1 MTVNEKIAILRG
13 EMAKANVD
21 ALVVPTSDPHMSEYI
36 PEAWKARKE
45 FSGFTGSAGT
55 LVITKEESGLW
66 TDGRYFIQ
74 AENQLSGS
82 EIKLFRMREKGVPTV
97 EEYLA
102 DTQAGKTVAVDGAIY
117 PAASGLSL
125 QEKLE
130 KVGASLVSMDL
141 VMPVWENRPALPHTP
156 AFVLGAAYAGLT
168 PAEKLVQVR
177 EKLAEKEADAQL
189 YSTLDCANWLSNV
202 RASDIAY
209 NPFATS
215 YVLVLKDEARLY
227 LDEDRLS
234 AEDAASLKETFV
246 LRPYAAL
253 TEDLEGDLGGAKML
267 VNKARIS
274 YENLLRLMKN
284 STVSVV
290 YGEDVVTAL
299 KGVKNPVE
307 LKNIRQAHVWDG
319 VALANFWVKLQKKLE
334 SGETVSEYDVCV
346 MLSAERAKMPENK
359 GDSFDTIAGYG
370 PNAAMMHYGPTAEK
384 SDVLQKKGF
393 LLIDSGGQYLT
404 GTTDVTRTFAMG
416 PITEEEKTDFT
427 RVLKSHI
434 QLAMAVFPE
443 GTKDGMLDCLA
454 RQQVWKYGLDY
465 RCGTGHGV
473 GFFAGVHEG
482 PQNFSQRSSSVLKEG
497 MTITNEPGLYME
509 GKYGIRTENMLE
521 VVFWKETEYGR
532 FLKLEPLTL
541 FPIDRNAIDVN
552 LMTWEEIEYLDQY
565 HQRVYNALAPHVEEE
580 TRSWLEEACRPLA

>member
-1 MTVNEKIAILRG
+1 MI
-13 EMAKANVD
+13 
-21 ALVVPTSDPHMSEYI
+21 PTSDPHMSEYI

-55 LVITKEESGLW
+55 LVVTTEESGLW

-74 AENQLSGS
+74 AETQLSGS

-117 PAASGLSL
+117 PAASGLLL

-130 KVGASLVSMDL
+130 KVGASLVSEDL
-141 VMPVWENRPALPHTP
+141 VMPVWENRPELPHTP
-156 AFVLGAAYAGLT
+156 AYVLNVKYAGLS
-168 PAEKLVQVR
+168 PKEKLQQVR
-177 EKLAEKEADAQL
+177 EKLAEKNADAQL

-234 AEDAASLKETFV
+234 AEDIAYLKETFI
-246 LRPYAAL
+246 LRPYNAI
-253 TEDLEGDLGGAKML
+253 TEDLSDDLGGAKML
-267 VNKARIS
+267 VNKAGIS
-274 YENLLRLMKN
+274 YDNLLRLMKN
-284 STVSVV
+284 DTVSII
-290 YGEDVVTAL
+290 YGTDVVTAL
-299 KGVKNPVE
+299 KGVKNPTE
-307 LKNIRQAHVWDG
+307 LKNIREAHVWDG
-319 VALANFWVKLQKKLE
+319 VALANFWVKLQKRMDA
-334 SGETVSEYDVCV
+334 GEAVSEYDVCL
-346 MLSAERAKMPENK
+346 MLAEERAKMPENK
-359 GDSFDTIAGYG
+359 GESFDTIAGYG

-384 SDVLQKKGF
+384 SDMLQKKGF

-404 GTTDVTRTFAMG
+404 GTTDVTRTFVMG
-416 PITEEEKTDFT
+416 PISEEEKTDFT

-473 GFFAGVHEG
+473 GFFGGVHEG
-482 PQNFSQRSSSVLKEG
+482 PQNFSQRSSGVLKEG
-497 MTITNEPGLYME
+497 MTITNEPGLYLE
-509 GKYGIRTENMLE
+509 GKYGIRTENLLE

-532 FLKLEPLTL
+532 FLKMEPLTL
-541 FPIDRNAIDVN
+541 FPIDRKAIDVDM
-552 LMTWEEIEYLDQY
+552 MTREELDYLNDY
-565 HQRVYNALAPHVEEE
+565 HQKVYKALAPHVEPE
-580 TRSWLEEACRPLA
+580 TLPWLEEACQAL

>member
-1 MTVNEKIAILRG
+1 MTVNEKIAALRG

-21 ALVVPTSDPHMSEYI
+21 ALVIPTSDPHMSEYI

-55 LVITKEESGLW
+55 LVVTTEESGLW

-74 AENQLSGS
+74 AEGQLSGS
-82 EIKLFRMREKGVPTV
+82 EVKLFRMREKGVPTV

-117 PAASGLSL
+117 PAASGLLL

-130 KVGASLVSMDL
+130 KVGAALVSEDL
-141 VMPVWENRPALPHTP
+141 VMPVWENRPELPHTP
-156 AFVLGAAYAGLT
+156 AYVLNVKYAGLS
-168 PAEKLVQVR
+168 PKEKLQQVR
-177 EKLAEKEADAQL
+177 EKLAEKNADAQL

-234 AEDAASLKETFV
+234 AEDIAYLKETFI
-246 LRPYAAL
+246 LRPYNAI
-253 TEDLEGDLGGAKML
+253 TEDLSGDLGGAKML
-267 VNKARIS
+267 VNKAGIS
-274 YENLLRLMKN
+274 YDNLLRLMKN
-284 STVSVV
+284 DTVSIV
-290 YGEDVVTAL
+290 YGTDVVTAL
-299 KGVKNPVE
+299 KGVKNPTE
-307 LKNIRQAHVWDG
+307 LKNIREAHVWDG
-319 VALANFWVKLQKKLE
+319 VALANFWVKLQKRMDA
-334 SGETVSEYDVCV
+334 GEAVSEYDVCL
-346 MLSAERAKMPENK
+346 MLAEERAKMPENK
-359 GDSFDTIAGYG
+359 GESFDTIAGYG

-384 SDVLQKKGF
+384 SDMLQKKGF

-404 GTTDVTRTFAMG
+404 GTTDVTRTFVMG
-416 PITEEEKTDFT
+416 PISEEEKTDFT

-473 GFFAGVHEG
+473 GFFGGVHEG
-482 PQNFSQRSSSVLKEG
+482 PQNFSQRSSGVLKEG
-497 MTITNEPGLYME
+497 MTITNEPGLYLE
-509 GKYGIRTENMLE
+509 GKYGIRTENLLE

-532 FLKLEPLTL
+532 FLKMEPLTL
-541 FPIDRNAIDVN
+541 FPIDRKAIDVDM
-552 LMTWEEIEYLDQY
+552 MTREELDYLNDY
-565 HQRVYNALAPHVEEE
+565 HQKVYKALAPHVEPE
-580 TRSWLEEACRPLA
+580 TLPWLEEACQAL

>member
-1 MTVNEKIAILRG
+1 MTVNEKIAALSG

-21 ALVVPTSDPHMSEYI
+21 ALVIPTSDPHMSEYI

-55 LVITKEESGLW
+55 LVVTTEESGLW

-74 AENQLSGS
+74 AEGQLSDS
-82 EIKLFRMREKGVPTV
+82 EVKLFRMREKGVPTV

-117 PAASGLSL
+117 PAASGLLL

-130 KVGASLVSMDL
+130 KVGASLVSEDL
-141 VMPVWENRPALPHTP
+141 VMPVWENRPELPHTP
-156 AFVLGAAYAGLT
+156 AYVLDVKYAGLS
-168 PAEKLVQVR
+168 PKEKLQQVR
-177 EKLAEKEADAQL
+177 EKLAEKNADAQL

-234 AEDAASLKETFV
+234 AEDIAYLKETFI
-246 LRPYAAL
+246 LRPYSAI
-253 TEDLEGDLGGAKML
+253 TEDLSGDLGGAKML
-267 VNKARIS
+267 VNKAGIS
-274 YENLLRLMKN
+274 YDNLLRLMKN
-284 STVSVV
+284 DTVSIV
-290 YGEDVVTAL
+290 YGTDVVTAL
-299 KGVKNPVE
+299 KGVKNPTE
-307 LKNIRQAHVWDG
+307 LKNIREAHVWDG
-319 VALANFWVKLQKKLE
+319 VALANFWVKLQKRMDAGE
-334 SGETVSEYDVCV
+334 SVSEYDVCL
-346 MLSAERAKMPENK
+346 MLAEERAKMPENK
-359 GDSFDTIAGYG
+359 GESFDTIAGYG

-384 SDVLQKKGF
+384 SDMLQKKGF

-404 GTTDVTRTFAMG
+404 GTTDVTRTFVMG
-416 PITEEEKTDFT
+416 PISEEEKTDFT

-473 GFFAGVHEG
+473 GFFGGVHEG
-482 PQNFSQRSSSVLKEG
+482 PQNFSQRSSGVLKEG
-497 MTITNEPGLYME
+497 MTITNEPGLYLE
-509 GKYGIRTENMLE
+509 GKYGIRTENLLE

-532 FLKLEPLTL
+532 FLKMEPLTL
-541 FPIDRNAIDVN
+541 FPIDRKAIDVDM
-552 LMTWEEIEYLDQY
+552 MTREELDYLNDY
-565 HQRVYNALAPHVEEE
+565 HQKVYKALAPHVEPE
-580 TRSWLEEACRPLA
+580 TLPWLEEACQAL

>member
-1 MTVNEKIAILRG
+1 MTVNEKIAVLRG

-21 ALVVPTSDPHMSEYI
+21 ALVIPTSDPHMSEYI

-55 LVITKEESGLW
+55 LVVTTEESGLW

-74 AENQLSGS
+74 AEAQLSGS

-102 DTQAGKTVAVDGAIY
+102 DTQAGKTVAVDGTIY
-117 PAASGLSL
+117 PAASGLLL

-130 KVGASLVSMDL
+130 KVGASLVSEDL
-141 VMPVWENRPALPHTP
+141 VMPVWENRPELPHTP
-156 AFVLGAAYAGLT
+156 AYVLNVKYAGLS
-168 PAEKLVQVR
+168 PKEKLQQVR
-177 EKLAEKEADAQL
+177 EKLAEKNADAQL

-234 AEDAASLKETFV
+234 AEDIAYLKETFI
-246 LRPYAAL
+246 LRPYNAI
-253 TEDLEGDLGGAKML
+253 TEDLSDDLGGAKML
-267 VNKARIS
+267 VNKAGIS
-274 YENLLRLMKN
+274 YDNLLRLMKN
-284 STVSVV
+284 DTVSII
-290 YGEDVVTAL
+290 YGTDVVTAL
-299 KGVKNPVE
+299 KGVKNPTE
-307 LKNIRQAHVWDG
+307 LKNIREAHVWDG
-319 VALANFWVKLQKKLE
+319 VALANFWVKLQKRMDA
-334 SGETVSEYDVCV
+334 GEAVSEYDVCL
-346 MLSAERAKMPENK
+346 MLAEERAKMPENK
-359 GDSFDTIAGYG
+359 GESFDTIAGYG

-384 SDVLQKKGF
+384 SDMLQKKGF

-404 GTTDVTRTFAMG
+404 GTTDVTRTFVMG
-416 PITEEEKTDFT
+416 PISEEEKTDFT

-473 GFFAGVHEG
+473 GFFGGVHEG
-482 PQNFSQRSSSVLKEG
+482 PQNFSQRSSGVLKEG
-497 MTITNEPGLYME
+497 MTITNEPGLYLE
-509 GKYGIRTENMLE
+509 GKYGIRTENLLE

-532 FLKLEPLTL
+532 FLKMEPLTL
-541 FPIDRNAIDVN
+541 FPIDRKAIDVDM
-552 LMTWEEIEYLDQY
+552 MTREELDYLNDY
-565 HQRVYNALAPHVEEE
+565 HQKVYKALAPHVEPE
-580 TRSWLEEACRPLA
+580 TLPWLEEACQAL

>member
-1 MTVNEKIAILRG
+1 MTVNEKIAVLRG

-21 ALVVPTSDPHMSEYI
+21 ALVIPTSDPHMSEYI

-55 LVITKEESGLW
+55 LVVTTEESGLW

-74 AENQLSGS
+74 AETQLSGS

-102 DTQAGKTVAVDGAIY
+102 DTQAGKTVAVDGTIY
-117 PAASGLSL
+117 PAASGLLL

-130 KVGASLVSMDL
+130 KVGASLVSEDL
-141 VMPVWENRPALPHTP
+141 VMPVWENRPELPHTP
-156 AFVLGAAYAGLT
+156 AYVLNVKYAGLS
-168 PAEKLVQVR
+168 PKEKLQQVR
-177 EKLAEKEADAQL
+177 EKLAEKNADAQL

-234 AEDAASLKETFV
+234 AEDIAYLKETFI
-246 LRPYAAL
+246 LRPYSAI
-253 TEDLEGDLGGAKML
+253 TEDLSGDLGGAKML
-267 VNKARIS
+267 VNKAGIS
-274 YENLLRLMKN
+274 YDNLLRLMKN
-284 STVSVV
+284 DTVSIV
-290 YGEDVVTAL
+290 YGTDVVTAL
-299 KGVKNPVE
+299 KGVKNPTE
-307 LKNIRQAHVWDG
+307 LKNIREAHVWDG
-319 VALANFWVKLQKKLE
+319 VALANFWVKLQKRMDA
-334 SGETVSEYDVCV
+334 GEAVSEYDVCL
-346 MLSAERAKMPENK
+346 MLAEERAKMPENK
-359 GDSFDTIAGYG
+359 GESFDTIAGYG

-384 SDVLQKKGF
+384 SDMLQKKGF

-404 GTTDVTRTFAMG
+404 GTTDVTRTFVMG
-416 PITEEEKTDFT
+416 PISEEEKTDFT

-473 GFFAGVHEG
+473 GFFGGVHEG
-482 PQNFSQRSSSVLKEG
+482 PQNFSQRSSGVLKEG
-497 MTITNEPGLYME
+497 MTITNEPGLYLE
-509 GKYGIRTENMLE
+509 GKYGIRTENLLE

-532 FLKLEPLTL
+532 FLKMEPLTL
-541 FPIDRNAIDVN
+541 FPIDRKAIDVDM
-552 LMTWEEIEYLDQY
+552 MTREELDYLNDY
-565 HQRVYNALAPHVEEE
+565 HQKVYKALAPHVEPE
-580 TRSWLEEACRPLA
+580 TLPWLEEACQAL

>member
-1 MTVNEKIAILRG
+1 MTVNEKIAALRG

-21 ALVVPTSDPHMSEYI
+21 ALVIPTSDPHMSEYI

-55 LVITKEESGLW
+55 LVITTEESGLW

-74 AENQLSGS
+74 AEAQLSGS

-102 DTQAGKTVAVDGAIY
+102 DTQAGKTVAVDGTIY
-117 PAASGLSL
+117 PAASGLLL

-130 KVGASLVSMDL
+130 KVGASLVSEDL
-141 VMPVWENRPALPHTP
+141 VMPVWENRPELPHTP
-156 AFVLGAAYAGLT
+156 AYVLNVKYAGLS
-168 PAEKLVQVR
+168 PKEKLQQVR
-177 EKLAEKEADAQL
+177 EKLAEKNADAQL

-234 AEDAASLKETFV
+234 AEDIAYLKETFI
-246 LRPYAAL
+246 LRPYNAI
-253 TEDLEGDLGGAKML
+253 TEDLSDDLGGAKML
-267 VNKARIS
+267 VNKAGIS
-274 YENLLRLMKN
+274 YDNLLRLMKN
-284 STVSVV
+284 DTVSII
-290 YGEDVVTAL
+290 YGTDVVTAL
-299 KGVKNPVE
+299 KGVKNPTE
-307 LKNIRQAHVWDG
+307 LKNIREAHVWDG
-319 VALANFWVKLQKKLE
+319 VALANFWVKLQKRMDA
-334 SGETVSEYDVCV
+334 GEAVSEYDVCL
-346 MLSAERAKMPENK
+346 MLAEERAKMPENK
-359 GDSFDTIAGYG
+359 GESFDTIAGYG

-384 SDVLQKKGF
+384 SDMLQKKGF

-404 GTTDVTRTFAMG
+404 GTTDVTRTFVMG
-416 PITEEEKTDFT
+416 PISEEEKTDFT

-454 RQQVWKYGLDY
+454 RQHVWKYGLDY

-482 PQNFSQRSSSVLKEG
+482 PQNFSQRSSGVLEVG

-509 GKYGIRTENMLE
+509 GKYGIRTENLLE

-532 FLKLEPLTL
+532 FLKMEPLTL
-541 FPIDRNAIDVN
+541 FPIDRKAIDVEM
-552 LMTWEEIEYLDQY
+552 MTREELEYLNEY
-565 HQRVYNALAPHVEEE
+565 HHRVYEALAPHVEPE
-580 TRSWLEEACRPLA
+580 TLTWLKEACRPL

>member
-1 MTVNEKIAILRG
+1 MTVNEKIAALRG

-21 ALVVPTSDPHMSEYI
+21 ALVIPTSDPHMSEYI

-55 LVITKEESGLW
+55 LVITTEESGLW

-74 AENQLSGS
+74 AETQLSGS

-102 DTQAGKTVAVDGAIY
+102 DTQAGKTVAVDGTIY
-117 PAASGLSL
+117 PAASGLLL

-130 KVGASLVSMDL
+130 KVGASLVSEDL
-141 VMPVWENRPALPHTP
+141 VIPVWENRPELPHTP
-156 AFVLGAAYAGLT
+156 AYVLDVKYAGLS
-168 PAEKLVQVR
+168 PKEKLQQVR
-177 EKLAEKEADAQL
+177 EKLAEKNADAQL

-234 AEDAASLKETFV
+234 AEDIAYLKETFI
-246 LRPYAAL
+246 LRPYNAI
-253 TEDLEGDLGGAKML
+253 TEDLSDDLGGAKML
-267 VNKARIS
+267 VNKAGIS
-274 YENLLRLMKN
+274 YDNLLRLMKN
-284 STVSVV
+284 DTVSII
-290 YGEDVVTAL
+290 YGTDVVTAL
-299 KGVKNPVE
+299 KGVKNPTE
-307 LKNIRQAHVWDG
+307 LKNIREAHVWDG
-319 VALANFWVKLQKKLE
+319 VALANFWVKLQKRMDA
-334 SGETVSEYDVCV
+334 GEAVSEYDVCL
-346 MLSAERAKMPENK
+346 MLAEERAKMPENK
-359 GDSFDTIAGYG
+359 GESFDTIAGYG

-384 SDVLQKKGF
+384 SDMLQKKGF

-404 GTTDVTRTFAMG
+404 GTTDVTRTFVMG
-416 PITEEEKTDFT
+416 PISEEEKTDFT

-473 GFFAGVHEG
+473 GFFGGVHEG
-482 PQNFSQRSSSVLKEG
+482 PQNFSQRSSGVLKEG
-497 MTITNEPGLYME
+497 MTITNEPGLYLE
-509 GKYGIRTENMLE
+509 GKYGIRTENLLE

-532 FLKLEPLTL
+532 FLKMEPLTL
-541 FPIDRNAIDVN
+541 FPIDRKAIDVDM
-552 LMTWEEIEYLDQY
+552 MTREELDYLNDY
-565 HQRVYNALAPHVEEE
+565 HQKVYKALAPHVEPE
-580 TRSWLEEACRPLA
+580 TLPWLEEACQAL

>member
-1 MTVNEKIAILRG
+1 MTVNEKIAVLRG

-21 ALVVPTSDPHMSEYI
+21 ALIIPTSDPHMSEYI

-55 LVITKEESGLW
+55 LVVTTEESGLW

-74 AENQLSGS
+74 AEGQLSGS
-82 EIKLFRMREKGVPTV
+82 EVKLFRMREKGVPTV

-117 PAASGLSL
+117 PAASGLLL

-130 KVGASLVSMDL
+130 KVGAALVSEDL
-141 VMPVWENRPALPHTP
+141 VIPVWENRPELPHTP
-156 AFVLGAAYAGLT
+156 AYVLDVKYAGLS
-168 PAEKLVQVR
+168 PKEKLQQVR
-177 EKLAEKEADAQL
+177 EKLAEKNADAQL

-234 AEDAASLKETFV
+234 AEDIAYLKETFI
-246 LRPYAAL
+246 LRPYNAI
-253 TEDLEGDLGGAKML
+253 TEDLSDDLGGAKML
-267 VNKARIS
+267 VNKAGIS
-274 YENLLRLMKN
+274 YDNLLRLMKN
-284 STVSVV
+284 DTVSII
-290 YGEDVVTAL
+290 YGTDVVTAL
-299 KGVKNPVE
+299 KGVKNPTE
-307 LKNIRQAHVWDG
+307 LKNIREAHVWDG
-319 VALANFWVKLQKKLE
+319 VALANFWVKLQKRMDA
-334 SGETVSEYDVCV
+334 GEAVSEYDVCL
-346 MLSAERAKMPENK
+346 MLAEERAKMPENK
-359 GDSFDTIAGYG
+359 GESFDTIAGYG

-384 SDVLQKKGF
+384 SDMLQKKGF

-404 GTTDVTRTFAMG
+404 GTTDVTRTFVMG
-416 PITEEEKTDFT
+416 PISEEEKTDFT

-473 GFFAGVHEG
+473 GFFGGVHEG
-482 PQNFSQRSSSVLKEG
+482 PQNFSQRSSGVLKEG
-497 MTITNEPGLYME
+497 MTITNEPGLYLE
-509 GKYGIRTENMLE
+509 GKYGIRTENLLE

-532 FLKLEPLTL
+532 FLKMEPLTL
-541 FPIDRNAIDVN
+541 FPIDRKAIDVE
-552 LMTWEEIEYLDQY
+552 LMTREELDYLNDY
-565 HQRVYNALAPHVEEE
+565 HQKVYKALAPHVEPE
-580 TRSWLEEACRPLA
+580 TLPWLEEACQAL

>member
-1 MTVNEKIAILRG
+1 MTVNEKIAVLRG

-21 ALVVPTSDPHMSEYI
+21 ALVIPTSDPHMSEYI

-55 LVITKEESGLW
+55 LVVTTEESGLW

-74 AENQLSGS
+74 AETQLSGS

-117 PAASGLSL
+117 PAASGLLL

-130 KVGASLVSMDL
+130 KVGASLVSEDL
-141 VMPVWENRPALPHTP
+141 VMPVWENRPELPHTP
-156 AFVLGAAYAGLT
+156 AYVLNVKYAGLS
-168 PAEKLVQVR
+168 PKEKLQQVR
-177 EKLAEKEADAQL
+177 EKLAEKNADAQL

-234 AEDAASLKETFV
+234 AEDIAYLKETFI
-246 LRPYAAL
+246 LRPYSAI
-253 TEDLEGDLGGAKML
+253 TEDLSGDLGGAKML
-267 VNKARIS
+267 VNKAGIS
-274 YENLLRLMKN
+274 YDNLLRLMKN
-284 STVSVV
+284 DTVSIV
-290 YGEDVVTAL
+290 YGTDVVTAL
-299 KGVKNPVE
+299 KGVKNPTE
-307 LKNIRQAHVWDG
+307 LKNIREAHVWDG
-319 VALANFWVKLQKKLE
+319 VALANFWVKLQKRMDA
-334 SGETVSEYDVCV
+334 GEAVSEYDVCL
-346 MLSAERAKMPENK
+346 MLAEERAKMPENK
-359 GDSFDTIAGYG
+359 GESFDTIAGYG

-384 SDVLQKKGF
+384 SDMLQKKGF

-404 GTTDVTRTFAMG
+404 GTTDVTRTFVMG
-416 PITEEEKTDFT
+416 PISEEEKTDFT

-473 GFFAGVHEG
+473 GFFGGVHEG
-482 PQNFSQRSSSVLKEG
+482 PQNFSQRSSGVLKAG
-497 MTITNEPGLYME
+497 MTITNEPGLYLE
-509 GKYGIRTENMLE
+509 GKYGIRTENLLE

-532 FLKLEPLTL
+532 FLKMEPLTL
-541 FPIDRNAIDVN
+541 FPIDRKAIDVDM
-552 LMTWEEIEYLDQY
+552 MTREELDYLNDY
-565 HQRVYNALAPHVEEE
+565 HQKVYKALAPHVEPE
-580 TRSWLEEACRPLA
+580 TLPWLEEACQAL

>member
-1 MTVNEKIAILRG
+1 MTVNEKIAALRG

-21 ALVVPTSDPHMSEYI
+21 ALIIPTSDPHMSEYI

-55 LVITKEESGLW
+55 LVITTEESGLW

-74 AENQLSGS
+74 AEAQLSGS

-102 DTQAGKTVAVDGAIY
+102 DTQAGKTVAVDGTIY
-117 PAASGLSL
+117 PAASGLLL

-130 KVGASLVSMDL
+130 KVGASLVSEDL
-141 VMPVWENRPALPHTP
+141 VMPVWENRPELPHTP
-156 AFVLGAAYAGLT
+156 AYVLDVKYAGLS
-168 PAEKLVQVR
+168 PKEKLQQVR
-177 EKLAEKEADAQL
+177 EQLAEKNADAQL

-234 AEDAASLKETFV
+234 AEDIACLKKTFI
-246 LRPYAAL
+246 LRPYAAI
-253 TEDLEGDLGGAKML
+253 TEDLSGDLGGAKML
-267 VNKARIS
+267 VNKAAIS
-274 YENLLRLMKN
+274 YDNLLRLMKN
-284 STVSVV
+284 GTVSIV
-290 YGEDVVTAL
+290 YGTDVVEAL
-299 KGVKNPVE
+299 KGVKNPTE

-319 VALANFWVKLQKKLE
+319 VALANFWVKLQNRME
-334 SGETVSEYDVCV
+334 AGEAVSEYDVCL
-346 MLSAERAKMPENK
+346 MLSAERAKMPENR

-384 SDVLQKKGF
+384 SDMLQKKGF

-404 GTTDVTRTFAMG
+404 GTTDVTRTFVMG
-416 PITEEEKTDFT
+416 PISEEEKTDFT

-473 GFFAGVHEG
+473 GFFGGVHEG
-482 PQNFSQRSSSVLKEG
+482 PQNFSQRSSGVLKEG
-497 MTITNEPGLYME
+497 MTITNEPGLYLE
-509 GKYGIRTENMLE
+509 GKYGIRTENLLE

-532 FLKLEPLTL
+532 FLKMEPLTL
-541 FPIDRNAIDVN
+541 FPVDRKAIDVE
-552 LMTWEEIEYLDQY
+552 LMTREELDYLNDY
-565 HQRVYNALAPHVEEE
+565 HQKVYKALAPHVEPE
-580 TRSWLEEACRPLA
+580 TLPWLEEACQAL

>member
-1 MTVNEKIAILRG
+1 MTVNEKIAVLRG

-21 ALVVPTSDPHMSEYI
+21 ALVIPTSDPHMSEYI

-55 LVITKEESGLW
+55 LVVTTEESGLW

-74 AENQLSGS
+74 AETQLSGR
-82 EIKLFRMREKGVPTV
+82 ENKLLGMRDKGVPTV

-102 DTQAGKTVAVDGAIY
+102 DTQAGKTVAVDGTIY
-117 PAASGLSL
+117 PAASGLLL

-130 KVGASLVSMDL
+130 KVGASLVSEDL
-141 VMPVWENRPALPHTP
+141 VMPVWENRPELPHTP
-156 AFVLGAAYAGLT
+156 AYVLNVKYAGLS
-168 PAEKLVQVR
+168 PKEKLQQVR
-177 EKLAEKEADAQL
+177 EKLAEKNADAQL

-234 AEDAASLKETFV
+234 AEDIAYLKETFI
-246 LRPYAAL
+246 LRPYSAI
-253 TEDLEGDLGGAKML
+253 TEDLSGDLGGAKML
-267 VNKARIS
+267 VNKAGIS
-274 YENLLRLMKN
+274 YDNLLRLMKN
-284 STVSVV
+284 DTVSIV
-290 YGEDVVTAL
+290 YGTDVVTAL
-299 KGVKNPVE
+299 KGVKNPTE
-307 LKNIRQAHVWDG
+307 LKNIREAHVWDG
-319 VALANFWVKLQKKLE
+319 VALANFWVKLQKRMDA
-334 SGETVSEYDVCV
+334 GEAVSEYDVCL
-346 MLSAERAKMPENK
+346 MLAEERAKMPENK
-359 GDSFDTIAGYG
+359 GESFDTIAGYG

-384 SDVLQKKGF
+384 SDMLQKKGF

-404 GTTDVTRTFAMG
+404 GTTDVTRTFVMG
-416 PITEEEKTDFT
+416 PISEEEKTDFT

-473 GFFAGVHEG
+473 GFFGGVHEG
-482 PQNFSQRSSSVLKEG
+482 PQNFSQRSSGVLKAG
-497 MTITNEPGLYME
+497 MTITNEPGLYLE
-509 GKYGIRTENMLE
+509 GKYGIRTENLLE

-532 FLKLEPLTL
+532 FLKMEPLTL
-541 FPIDRNAIDVN
+541 FPIDRKAIDVDM
-552 LMTWEEIEYLDQY
+552 MTREELDYLNDY
-565 HQRVYNALAPHVEEE
+565 HQKVYKALAPHVEPE
-580 TRSWLEEACRPLA
+580 TLPWLEEACQAL

>member
-1 MTVNEKIAILRG
+1 MTVNEKIAVLRG

-21 ALVVPTSDPHMSEYI
+21 ALVIPTSDPHMSEYI

-55 LVITKEESGLW
+55 LVVTTEESGLW

-74 AENQLSGS
+74 AETQLSGS

-102 DTQAGKTVAVDGAIY
+102 DTQAGKTVAVDGTIY
-117 PAASGLSL
+117 PAASGLLL

-130 KVGASLVSMDL
+130 KVGASLVSEDL
-141 VMPVWENRPALPHTP
+141 VMPVWENRPELPHTP
-156 AFVLGAAYAGLT
+156 AYVLNVKYAGLS
-168 PAEKLVQVR
+168 PKEKLQQVR
-177 EKLAEKEADAQL
+177 EKLAEKNADAQL

-234 AEDAASLKETFV
+234 AEDIAYLKETFI
-246 LRPYAAL
+246 LRPYSAI
-253 TEDLEGDLGGAKML
+253 TEDLSGDLGGAKML
-267 VNKARIS
+267 VNKAGIS
-274 YENLLRLMKN
+274 YDNLLRLMKN
-284 STVSVV
+284 DTVSIV
-290 YGEDVVTAL
+290 YGTDVVTAL
-299 KGVKNPVE
+299 KGVKNPTE
-307 LKNIRQAHVWDG
+307 LKNIREAHVWDG
-319 VALANFWVKLQKKLE
+319 VALANFWVKLQKRMDA
-334 SGETVSEYDVCV
+334 GEAVSEYDVCL
-346 MLSAERAKMPENK
+346 MLAEERAKMPENK
-359 GDSFDTIAGYG
+359 GESFDTIAGYG

-384 SDVLQKKGF
+384 SDMLQKKGF

-404 GTTDVTRTFAMG
+404 GTTDVTRTFVMG
-416 PITEEEKTDFT
+416 PISEEEKTDFT

-473 GFFAGVHEG
+473 GFFGGVHEG
-482 PQNFSQRSSSVLKEG
+482 PQNFSQRSSGVLKEG
-497 MTITNEPGLYME
+497 MTITNEPGLYLE
-509 GKYGIRTENMLE
+509 GKYGIRTENLLE

-532 FLKLEPLTL
+532 FLKMEPLTL
-541 FPIDRNAIDVN
+541 FPIDRKAIDVD
-552 LMTWEEIEYLDQY
+552 LMTREELDYLNDY
-565 HQRVYNALAPHVEEE
+565 HQKVYKALAPHVEPE
-580 TRSWLEEACRPLA
+580 TLPWLEEACQAL

>member
-1 MTVNEKIAILRG
+1 MTVNEKIAALRG

-21 ALVVPTSDPHMSEYI
+21 ALVIPTSDPHMSEYI

-55 LVITKEESGLW
+55 LVITTEESGLW

-74 AENQLSGS
+74 AEAQLSGS

-102 DTQAGKTVAVDGAIY
+102 DTQAGKTVAVDGTIY
-117 PAASGLSL
+117 PAASGLLL

-130 KVGASLVSMDL
+130 KVGASLVSEDL
-141 VMPVWENRPALPHTP
+141 VMPVWENRPELPHTP
-156 AFVLGAAYAGLT
+156 AYVLDVKYAGLS
-168 PAEKLVQVR
+168 PKEKLQQVR
-177 EKLAEKEADAQL
+177 EQLAEKNADAQL

-234 AEDAASLKETFV
+234 AEEIACLKETFI
-246 LRPYAAL
+246 LRPYAAI
-253 TEDLEGDLGGAKML
+253 TEDLSGDLGGAKML
-267 VNKARIS
+267 VNKAAIS
-274 YENLLRLMKN
+274 YDNLLRLMKN
-284 STVSVV
+284 GTVSIV
-290 YGEDVVTAL
+290 YGTDVVEAL
-299 KGVKNPVE
+299 KGVKNPTE

-319 VALANFWVKLQKKLE
+319 VALANFWVKLQNRME
-334 SGETVSEYDVCV
+334 AGEAVSEYDVCL
-346 MLSAERAKMPENK
+346 MLSAERAKMPENR

-384 SDVLQKKGF
+384 SDMLQKKGF

-404 GTTDVTRTFAMG
+404 GTTDVTRTFVMG
-416 PITEEEKTDFT
+416 PISEEEKTDFT

-473 GFFAGVHEG
+473 GFFGGVHEG
-482 PQNFSQRSSSVLKEG
+482 PQNFSQRSSGVLKEG
-497 MTITNEPGLYME
+497 MTITNEPGLYLE
-509 GKYGIRTENMLE
+509 GKYGIRTENLLE

-532 FLKLEPLTL
+532 FLKMEPLTL
-541 FPIDRNAIDVN
+541 FPVDRKAIDVE
-552 LMTWEEIEYLDQY
+552 LMTREELDYLNDY
-565 HQRVYNALAPHVEEE
+565 HQKVYKALAPHVEPE
-580 TRSWLEEACRPLA
+580 TLPWLEEACQAL

>member
-1 MTVNEKIAILRG
+1 MTVNEKIAVLRG

-21 ALVVPTSDPHMSEYI
+21 ALVIPTSDPHMSEYI

-55 LVITKEESGLW
+55 LVVTTEESGLW

-74 AENQLSGS
+74 AETQLSGS

-117 PAASGLSL
+117 PAASGLLL

-130 KVGASLVSMDL
+130 KVGASLVSEDL
-141 VMPVWENRPALPHTP
+141 VMPVWENRPELPHTP
-156 AFVLGAAYAGLT
+156 AYVLNVKYAGLS
-168 PAEKLVQVR
+168 PKEKLQQVR
-177 EKLAEKEADAQL
+177 EKLAEKNADAQL

-234 AEDAASLKETFV
+234 AEDIAYLKETFI
-246 LRPYAAL
+246 LRPYSAI
-253 TEDLEGDLGGAKML
+253 TEDLPGDLGGAKML
-267 VNKARIS
+267 VNKAGIS
-274 YENLLRLMKN
+274 YDNLLRLMKN
-284 STVSVV
+284 DTVSII
-290 YGEDVVTAL
+290 YGTDVVTAL
-299 KGVKNPVE
+299 KGVKNPTE
-307 LKNIRQAHVWDG
+307 LKNIREAHVWDG
-319 VALANFWVKLQKKLE
+319 VALANFWVKLQKRMDA
-334 SGETVSEYDVCV
+334 GEAVSEYDVCL
-346 MLSAERAKMPENK
+346 MLAEERAKMPENK
-359 GDSFDTIAGYG
+359 GESFDTIAGYG

-384 SDVLQKKGF
+384 SDMLQKKGF

-404 GTTDVTRTFAMG
+404 GTTDVTRTFVMG
-416 PITEEEKTDFT
+416 PISEEEKTDFT

-473 GFFAGVHEG
+473 GFFGGVHEG
-482 PQNFSQRSSSVLKEG
+482 PQNFSQRSSGVLKEG
-497 MTITNEPGLYME
+497 MTITNEPGLYLE
-509 GKYGIRTENMLE
+509 GKYGIRTENLLE

-532 FLKLEPLTL
+532 FLKMEPLTL
-541 FPIDRNAIDVN
+541 FPIDNKAIDVE
-552 LMTWEEIEYLDQY
+552 LMTREELDYLNDY
-565 HQRVYNALAPHVEEE
+565 HQKVYKALAPHVEPE
-580 TRSWLEEACRPLA
+580 TLPWLEEACQAL

>member
-1 MTVNEKIAILRG
+1 MTVNEKIAALRG

-21 ALVVPTSDPHMSEYI
+21 ALVIPTSDPHMSEYI

-55 LVITKEESGLW
+55 LVVTTEESGLW

-74 AENQLSGS
+74 AEGQLSGS
-82 EIKLFRMREKGVPTV
+82 EVKLFRMREKGVPTV

-117 PAASGLSL
+117 PAASGLLL

-130 KVGASLVSMDL
+130 KVGAALVSEDL
-141 VMPVWENRPALPHTP
+141 VMPVWENRPELPHTP
-156 AFVLGAAYAGLT
+156 AYVLNVKYAGLS
-168 PAEKLVQVR
+168 PKEKLQQVR
-177 EKLAEKEADAQL
+177 EKLAEKNADAQL

-234 AEDAASLKETFV
+234 AEDIAYLKETFI
-246 LRPYAAL
+246 LRPYSAI
-253 TEDLEGDLGGAKML
+253 TEDLSGDLGGAKML
-267 VNKARIS
+267 VNKAGIS
-274 YENLLRLMKN
+274 YDNLLRLMKN
-284 STVSVV
+284 DTVSIV
-290 YGEDVVTAL
+290 YGTDVVTAL
-299 KGVKNPVE
+299 KGVKNPTE
-307 LKNIRQAHVWDG
+307 LKNIREAHVWDG
-319 VALANFWVKLQKKLE
+319 VALANFWVKLQKRMDAGE
-334 SGETVSEYDVCV
+334 SVSEYDVCL
-346 MLSAERAKMPENK
+346 MLAEERAKMPENK
-359 GDSFDTIAGYG
+359 GESFDTIAGYG

-384 SDVLQKKGF
+384 SDMLQKKGF

-404 GTTDVTRTFAMG
+404 GTTDVTRTFVMG
-416 PITEEEKTDFT
+416 PISEEEKTDFT

-473 GFFAGVHEG
+473 GFFGGVHEG
-482 PQNFSQRSSSVLKEG
+482 PQNFSQRSSGVLKEG
-497 MTITNEPGLYME
+497 MTITNEPGLYLE
-509 GKYGIRTENMLE
+509 GKYGIRTENLLE

-532 FLKLEPLTL
+532 FLKMEPLTL
-541 FPIDRNAIDVN
+541 FPIDRKAIDVE
-552 LMTWEEIEYLDQY
+552 LMTREELDYLNDY
-565 HQRVYNALAPHVEEE
+565 HQKVYKALAPHVEPE
-580 TRSWLEEACRPLA
+580 TLPWLEEACQTL

>member
-1 MTVNEKIAILRG
+1 MTVNEKIAALRG

-21 ALVVPTSDPHMSEYI
+21 ALVIPTSDPHMSEYI

-55 LVITKEESGLW
+55 LVVTTEESGLW

-74 AENQLSGS
+74 AEGQLSDS
-82 EIKLFRMREKGVPTV
+82 EVKLFRMREKGVPTV

-117 PAASGLSL
+117 PAASGLLL

-130 KVGASLVSMDL
+130 KVGASLVSEDL
-141 VMPVWENRPALPHTP
+141 VMPVWENRPELPHTP
-156 AFVLGAAYAGLT
+156 AYVLDVKYAGLS
-168 PAEKLVQVR
+168 PKEKLQQVR
-177 EKLAEKEADAQL
+177 EKLAEKNADAQL

-234 AEDAASLKETFV
+234 AEDIAYLKETFI
-246 LRPYAAL
+246 LRPYSAI
-253 TEDLEGDLGGAKML
+253 TEDLSGDLGGAKML
-267 VNKARIS
+267 VNKAGIS
-274 YENLLRLMKN
+274 YDNLLRLMKN
-284 STVSVV
+284 DTVSIV
-290 YGEDVVTAL
+290 YGTDVVTAL
-299 KGVKNPVE
+299 KGVKNPTE
-307 LKNIRQAHVWDG
+307 LKNIREAHVWDG
-319 VALANFWVKLQKKLE
+319 VALANFWVKLQKRMDAGE
-334 SGETVSEYDVCV
+334 SVSEYDVCL
-346 MLSAERAKMPENK
+346 MLAEERAKMPENK
-359 GDSFDTIAGYG
+359 GESFDTIAGYG

-384 SDVLQKKGF
+384 SDMLQKKGF

-404 GTTDVTRTFAMG
+404 GTTDVTRTFVMG
-416 PITEEEKTDFT
+416 PISEEEKTDFT

-473 GFFAGVHEG
+473 GFFGGVHEG
-482 PQNFSQRSSSVLKEG
+482 PQNFSQRSSGVLKEG
-497 MTITNEPGLYME
+497 MTITNEPGLYLE
-509 GKYGIRTENMLE
+509 GKYGIRTENLLE

-532 FLKLEPLTL
+532 FLKMEPLTL
-541 FPIDRNAIDVN
+541 FPIDRKAIDVE
-552 LMTWEEIEYLDQY
+552 LMTREELDYLNDY
-565 HQRVYNALAPHVEEE
+565 HQKVYKALAPHVEPE
-580 TRSWLEEACRPLA
+580 TLPWLEEACQAL

>member
-1 MTVNEKIAILRG
+1 MTVNEKIAALRG

-21 ALVVPTSDPHMSEYI
+21 ALIIPTSDPHMSEYI

-55 LVITKEESGLW
+55 LVITTEESGLW

-74 AENQLSGS
+74 AEAQLSGS

-102 DTQAGKTVAVDGAIY
+102 DTQAGKTVAVDGTIY
-117 PAASGLSL
+117 PAASGLLL

-130 KVGASLVSMDL
+130 KVGASLVSEDL
-141 VMPVWENRPALPHTP
+141 VMPVWENRPELPHTP
-156 AFVLGAAYAGLT
+156 AYVLDVKYAGLS
-168 PAEKLVQVR
+168 PKEKLQQVR
-177 EKLAEKEADAQL
+177 EQLAEKNADAQL

-234 AEDAASLKETFV
+234 AEDIACLKETFI
-246 LRPYAAL
+246 LRPYAAI
-253 TEDLEGDLGGAKML
+253 TEDLSGDLGGAKML
-267 VNKARIS
+267 VNKAAIS
-274 YENLLRLMKN
+274 YDNLLRLMKN
-284 STVSVV
+284 GTVSIV
-290 YGEDVVTAL
+290 YGTDVVEAL
-299 KGVKNPVE
+299 KGVKNPTE

-319 VALANFWVKLQKKLE
+319 VALANFWVKLQNRME
-334 SGETVSEYDVCV
+334 AGEAVSEYDVCL
-346 MLSAERAKMPENK
+346 MLSAERAKMPENR

-384 SDVLQKKGF
+384 SDMLQKKGF

-404 GTTDVTRTFAMG
+404 GTTDVTRTFVMG
-416 PITEEEKTDFT
+416 PISEEEKTDFT

-473 GFFAGVHEG
+473 GFFGGVHEG
-482 PQNFSQRSSSVLKEG
+482 PQNFSQRSSGVLKEG
-497 MTITNEPGLYME
+497 MTITNEPGLYLE
-509 GKYGIRTENMLE
+509 GKYGIRTENLLE

-532 FLKLEPLTL
+532 FLKMEPLTL
-541 FPIDRNAIDVN
+541 FPVDRKAIDVE
-552 LMTWEEIEYLDQY
+552 LMTREELDYLNDY
-565 HQRVYNALAPHVEEE
+565 HQKVYKALAPHVEPE
-580 TRSWLEEACRPLA
+580 TLPWLEEACQAL

>member
-1 MTVNEKIAILRG
+1 MTVNEKIAVLRG

-21 ALVVPTSDPHMSEYI
+21 ALVIPTSDPHMSEYI

-55 LVITKEESGLW
+55 LVVTTEESGLW

-74 AENQLSGS
+74 AEGQLSGS

-102 DTQAGKTVAVDGAIY
+102 DTQAGKTVAVDGTIY
-117 PAASGLSL
+117 PAASGLLL

-130 KVGASLVSMDL
+130 KVGASLVSEDL
-141 VMPVWENRPALPHTP
+141 VMPVWENRPELPHTP
-156 AFVLGAAYAGLT
+156 AYVLNVKYAGLS
-168 PAEKLVQVR
+168 PKEKLQQVR
-177 EKLAEKEADAQL
+177 EKLAEKNADAQL

-234 AEDAASLKETFV
+234 AEDIAYLKETFI
-246 LRPYAAL
+246 LRPYSAI
-253 TEDLEGDLGGAKML
+253 TEDLSGDLGGAKML
-267 VNKARIS
+267 VNKAGIS
-274 YENLLRLMKN
+274 YDNLLRLMKN
-284 STVSVV
+284 DTVSIV
-290 YGEDVVTAL
+290 YGTDVVTAL
-299 KGVKNPVE
+299 KGVKNPTE
-307 LKNIRQAHVWDG
+307 LKNIREAHVWDG
-319 VALANFWVKLQKKLE
+319 VALANFWVKLQKRMDA
-334 SGETVSEYDVCV
+334 GEAVSEYDVCL
-346 MLSAERAKMPENK
+346 MLAEERAKMPENK
-359 GDSFDTIAGYG
+359 GESFDTIAGYG

-384 SDVLQKKGF
+384 SDMLQKKGF

-404 GTTDVTRTFAMG
+404 GTTDVTRTFVMG
-416 PITEEEKTDFT
+416 PISEEEKTDFT

-473 GFFAGVHEG
+473 GFFGGVHEG
-482 PQNFSQRSSSVLKEG
+482 PQNFSQRSSGVLKEG
-497 MTITNEPGLYME
+497 MTITNEPGLYLE
-509 GKYGIRTENMLE
+509 GKYGIRTENLLE

-532 FLKLEPLTL
+532 FLKMEPLTL
-541 FPIDRNAIDVN
+541 FPIDRKAIDVDM
-552 LMTWEEIEYLDQY
+552 MTREELDYLNDY
-565 HQRVYNALAPHVEEE
+565 HQKVYKALAPHVEPE
-580 TRSWLEEACRPLA
+580 TLPWLEEACQAL

>member
-1 MTVNEKIAILRG
+1 MTVNEKIAALRG

-21 ALVVPTSDPHMSEYI
+21 ALVIPTSDPHMSEYI

-55 LVITKEESGLW
+55 LVVTTEESGLW

-74 AENQLSGS
+74 AEGQLSGS
-82 EIKLFRMREKGVPTV
+82 EVKLFRMREKGVPTV

-117 PAASGLSL
+117 PAASGLLL

-130 KVGASLVSMDL
+130 KVGAALVSEDL
-141 VMPVWENRPALPHTP
+141 VMPVWENRPELPHTP
-156 AFVLGAAYAGLT
+156 AYVLDVKYAGFS
-168 PAEKLVQVR
+168 PKEKLQQVR
-177 EKLAEKEADAQL
+177 EKLAEKNADAQL

-234 AEDAASLKETFV
+234 AEDIAYLKETFI
-246 LRPYAAL
+246 LRPYNAI
-253 TEDLEGDLGGAKML
+253 TEDLSGDLGGAKML
-267 VNKARIS
+267 VNKAGIS
-274 YENLLRLMKN
+274 YDNLLRLMKN
-284 STVSVV
+284 DTVSII
-290 YGEDVVTAL
+290 YGTDVVTAL
-299 KGVKNPVE
+299 KGVKNPTE
-307 LKNIRQAHVWDG
+307 LKNIREAHVWDG
-319 VALANFWVKLQKKLE
+319 VALANFWVKLQKRMDAGE
-334 SGETVSEYDVCV
+334 SVSEYDVCL
-346 MLSAERAKMPENK
+346 MLAEERAKMPENK
-359 GDSFDTIAGYG
+359 GESFDTIAGYG

-384 SDVLQKKGF
+384 SDMLQKKGF

-404 GTTDVTRTFAMG
+404 GTTDVTRTFVMG
-416 PITEEEKTDFT
+416 PISEEEKTDFT

-473 GFFAGVHEG
+473 GFFGGVHEG
-482 PQNFSQRSSSVLKEG
+482 PQNFSQRSSGVLKEG
-497 MTITNEPGLYME
+497 MTITNEPGLYLE
-509 GKYGIRTENMLE
+509 GKYGIRTENLLE

-532 FLKLEPLTL
+532 FLKMEPLTL
-541 FPIDRNAIDVN
+541 FPIDRKAIDVE
-552 LMTWEEIEYLDQY
+552 LMTREELDYLNDY
-565 HQRVYNALAPHVEEE
+565 HQKVYKALAPHVEPE
-580 TRSWLEEACRPLA
+580 TLPWLEEACQAL

>member
-1 MTVNEKIAILRG
+1 MTVNEKIAALRG

-21 ALVVPTSDPHMSEYI
+21 ALVIPTSDPHMSEYI

-55 LVITKEESGLW
+55 LVITTEESGLW

-74 AENQLSGS
+74 AEAQLSGS

-102 DTQAGKTVAVDGAIY
+102 DTQAGKTVAVDGTIY
-117 PAASGLSL
+117 PAASGLLL

-130 KVGASLVSMDL
+130 KVGASLVSEDL
-141 VMPVWENRPALPHTP
+141 VMPVWENRPELPHTP
-156 AFVLGAAYAGLT
+156 AYVLNVKYAGLS
-168 PAEKLVQVR
+168 PKEKLQQVR
-177 EKLAEKEADAQL
+177 EKLAEKNADAQL

-215 YVLVLKDEARLY
+215 YVLVLKDEASLY

-234 AEDAASLKETFV
+234 AEDIAYLKETFI
-246 LRPYAAL
+246 LRPYNAI
-253 TEDLEGDLGGAKML
+253 TEDLSDDLGGAKML
-267 VNKARIS
+267 VNKAGIS
-274 YENLLRLMKN
+274 YDNLLRLMKN
-284 STVSVV
+284 DTVSII
-290 YGEDVVTAL
+290 YGTDVVTAL
-299 KGVKNPVE
+299 KGVKNPTE
-307 LKNIRQAHVWDG
+307 LKNIREAHVWDG
-319 VALANFWVKLQKKLE
+319 VALANFWVKLQKRMDA
-334 SGETVSEYDVCV
+334 GEAVSEYDVCL
-346 MLSAERAKMPENK
+346 MLAEERAKMPENK
-359 GDSFDTIAGYG
+359 GESFDTIAGYG

-384 SDVLQKKGF
+384 SDMLQKKGF

-404 GTTDVTRTFAMG
+404 GTTDVTRTFVMG
-416 PITEEEKTDFT
+416 PISEEEKTDFT

-473 GFFAGVHEG
+473 GFFGGVHEG
-482 PQNFSQRSSSVLKEG
+482 PQNFSQRSSGVLKEG
-497 MTITNEPGLYME
+497 MTITNEPGLYLE
-509 GKYGIRTENMLE
+509 GKYGIRTENLLE

-532 FLKLEPLTL
+532 FLKMEPLTL
-541 FPIDRNAIDVN
+541 FPIDRKAIDVDM
-552 LMTWEEIEYLDQY
+552 MTREELDYLNDY
-565 HQRVYNALAPHVEEE
+565 HQKVYKALAPHVEPE
-580 TRSWLEEACRPLA
+580 TLPWLEEACQAL

>member
-1 MTVNEKIAILRG
+1 MTVNEKIAVLRG

-21 ALVVPTSDPHMSEYI
+21 ALVIPTSDPHMSEYI

-55 LVITKEESGLW
+55 LVVTTEESGLW

-74 AENQLSGS
+74 AETQLSGS

-102 DTQAGKTVAVDGAIY
+102 DTQAGKTVAVDGTIY
-117 PAASGLSL
+117 PAASGLLL

-130 KVGASLVSMDL
+130 KVGASLVSEDL
-141 VMPVWENRPALPHTP
+141 VMPVWENRPELPHTP
-156 AFVLGAAYAGLT
+156 AYVLNVKYAGLS
-168 PAEKLVQVR
+168 PKEKLQQVR
-177 EKLAEKEADAQL
+177 EKLAEKNADAQL

-234 AEDAASLKETFV
+234 AEDIAYLKETFI
-246 LRPYAAL
+246 LRPYSAI
-253 TEDLEGDLGGAKML
+253 TEDLSGDLGGAKML
-267 VNKARIS
+267 VNKAGIS
-274 YENLLRLMKN
+274 YDNLLRLMKN
-284 STVSVV
+284 DTVSII
-290 YGEDVVTAL
+290 YGTDVVTAL
-299 KGVKNPVE
+299 KGVKNPTE
-307 LKNIRQAHVWDG
+307 LKNIREAHVWDG
-319 VALANFWVKLQKKLE
+319 VALANFWVKLQKRMDA
-334 SGETVSEYDVCV
+334 GEAVSEYDVCL
-346 MLSAERAKMPENK
+346 MLAEERAKMPENK
-359 GDSFDTIAGYG
+359 GESFDTIAGYG

-384 SDVLQKKGF
+384 SDMLQKKGF

-404 GTTDVTRTFAMG
+404 GTTDVTRTFVMG
-416 PITEEEKTDFT
+416 PISEEEKTDFT

-473 GFFAGVHEG
+473 GFFGGVHEG
-482 PQNFSQRSSSVLKEG
+482 PQNFSQRSSGVLKEG
-497 MTITNEPGLYME
+497 MTITNEPGLYLE
-509 GKYGIRTENMLE
+509 GKYGIRTENLLE

-532 FLKLEPLTL
+532 FLKMEPLTL
-541 FPIDRNAIDVN
+541 FPIDRKAIDVDM
-552 LMTWEEIEYLDQY
+552 MTREELDYLNDY
-565 HQRVYNALAPHVEEE
+565 HQKVYKALAPHVEPE
-580 TRSWLEEACRPLA
+580 TLPWLEEACQAL

>member
-1 MTVNEKIAILRG
+1 MTVNEKIAVLRG

-21 ALVVPTSDPHMSEYI
+21 ALVIPTSDPHMSEYI

-55 LVITKEESGLW
+55 LVVTTEESGLW

-74 AENQLSGS
+74 AEGQLSGS
-82 EIKLFRMREKGVPTV
+82 EVKLFRMREKGVPTV

-117 PAASGLSL
+117 PAASGLLL

-130 KVGASLVSMDL
+130 KVGAALVSEDL
-141 VMPVWENRPALPHTP
+141 VMPVWENRPELPHTP
-156 AFVLGAAYAGLT
+156 AYVLDVKYAGLS
-168 PAEKLVQVR
+168 PKEKLQQVR
-177 EKLAEKEADAQL
+177 EKLAEKNADAQL

-234 AEDAASLKETFV
+234 AEDIAYLKETFI
-246 LRPYAAL
+246 LRPYNAI
-253 TEDLEGDLGGAKML
+253 TEDLSDDLGGAKML
-267 VNKARIS
+267 VNKAGIS
-274 YENLLRLMKN
+274 YDNLLRLMKN
-284 STVSVV
+284 DTVSIV
-290 YGEDVVTAL
+290 YGTDVVTAL
-299 KGVKNPVE
+299 KGVKNPTE
-307 LKNIRQAHVWDG
+307 LKNIREAHVWDG
-319 VALANFWVKLQKKLE
+319 VALANFWVKLQKRMDA
-334 SGETVSEYDVCV
+334 GEAVSEYDVCL
-346 MLSAERAKMPENK
+346 MLAEERAKMPENK
-359 GDSFDTIAGYG
+359 GESFDTIAGYG

-384 SDVLQKKGF
+384 SDMLQKKGF

-404 GTTDVTRTFAMG
+404 GTTDVTRTFVMG
-416 PITEEEKTDFT
+416 PISEEEKTDFT

-473 GFFAGVHEG
+473 GFFGGVHEG
-482 PQNFSQRSSSVLKEG
+482 PQNFSQRSSGVLKEG
-497 MTITNEPGLYME
+497 MTITNEPGLYLE
-509 GKYGIRTENMLE
+509 GKYGIRTENLLE

-532 FLKLEPLTL
+532 FLKMEPLTL
-541 FPIDRNAIDVN
+541 FPIDRKAIDVE
-552 LMTWEEIEYLDQY
+552 LMTREELDYLNDY
-565 HQRVYNALAPHVEEE
+565 HQKVYKALAPHVEPE
-580 TRSWLEEACRPLA
+580 TLPWLEEACQAL

>member
-1 MTVNEKIAILRG
+1 MTVNEKIAVLRG

-21 ALVVPTSDPHMSEYI
+21 ALVIPTSDPHMSEYI

-55 LVITKEESGLW
+55 LVVTTEESGLW

-74 AENQLSGS
+74 AETQLSGS

-102 DTQAGKTVAVDGAIY
+102 DTQAGKTVAVDGTIY
-117 PAASGLSL
+117 PAASGLLL

-130 KVGASLVSMDL
+130 KVGASLVSEDL
-141 VMPVWENRPALPHTP
+141 VMPVWENRPELPHTP
-156 AFVLGAAYAGLT
+156 AYVLNVKYAGLS
-168 PAEKLVQVR
+168 PKEKLQQVR
-177 EKLAEKEADAQL
+177 EKLAEKNADAQL

-234 AEDAASLKETFV
+234 AEDIAYLKETFI
-246 LRPYAAL
+246 LRPYSAI
-253 TEDLEGDLGGAKML
+253 TEDLSGDLGGAKML
-267 VNKARIS
+267 VNKAGIS
-274 YENLLRLMKN
+274 YDNLLRLMKN
-284 STVSVV
+284 DTVSII
-290 YGEDVVTAL
+290 YGTDVVTAL
-299 KGVKNPVE
+299 KGVKNPTE
-307 LKNIRQAHVWDG
+307 LKNIREAHVWDG
-319 VALANFWVKLQKKLE
+319 VALANFWVKLQKRMDA
-334 SGETVSEYDVCV
+334 GEAVSEYDVCL
-346 MLSAERAKMPENK
+346 MLAEERAKMPENK
-359 GDSFDTIAGYG
+359 GESFDTIAGYG

-384 SDVLQKKGF
+384 SDMLQKKGF

-404 GTTDVTRTFAMG
+404 GTTDVTRTFVMG
-416 PITEEEKTDFT
+416 PISEEEKTDFT

-473 GFFAGVHEG
+473 GFFGGVHEG
-482 PQNFSQRSSSVLKEG
+482 PQNFSQRSSGVLKEG
-497 MTITNEPGLYME
+497 MTITNEPGLYLE
-509 GKYGIRTENMLE
+509 GKYGIRTENLLE

-532 FLKLEPLTL
+532 FLKMEPLTL
-541 FPIDRNAIDVN
+541 FPIDRKAIDVE
-552 LMTWEEIEYLDQY
+552 LMTREELDYLNDY
-565 HQRVYNALAPHVEEE
+565 HQKVYKALAPHVEPE
-580 TRSWLEEACRPLA
+580 TLPWLEEACQAL

>member
-1 MTVNEKIAILRG
+1 MTVNEKIAVLRG

-21 ALVVPTSDPHMSEYI
+21 ALVIPTSDPHMSEYI

-55 LVITKEESGLW
+55 LVVTTEESGLW

-74 AENQLSGS
+74 AEGQLSGS

-117 PAASGLSL
+117 PAASGLLL

-130 KVGASLVSMDL
+130 KVGAALVSEDL
-141 VMPVWENRPALPHTP
+141 VMPVWENRPELPHTP
-156 AFVLGAAYAGLT
+156 AYVLDVKYAGLS
-168 PAEKLVQVR
+168 PKEKLQQVR
-177 EKLAEKEADAQL
+177 EKLAEKNADAQL

-234 AEDAASLKETFV
+234 AEDIAYLKETFI
-246 LRPYAAL
+246 LRPYNAI
-253 TEDLEGDLGGAKML
+253 TEDLSDDLGGAKML
-267 VNKARIS
+267 VNKAGIS
-274 YENLLRLMKN
+274 YDNLLRLMKN
-284 STVSVV
+284 DTVSIV
-290 YGEDVVTAL
+290 YGTDVVTAL
-299 KGVKNPVE
+299 KGVKNPTE
-307 LKNIRQAHVWDG
+307 LKNIREAHVWDG
-319 VALANFWVKLQKKLE
+319 VALANFWVKLQKRMDA
-334 SGETVSEYDVCV
+334 GEAVSEYDVCL
-346 MLSAERAKMPENK
+346 MLAEERAKMPENK
-359 GDSFDTIAGYG
+359 GESFDTIAGYG

-384 SDVLQKKGF
+384 SDMLQKKGF

-404 GTTDVTRTFAMG
+404 GTTDVTRTFVMG
-416 PITEEEKTDFT
+416 PISEEEKTDFT

-473 GFFAGVHEG
+473 GFFGGVHEG
-482 PQNFSQRSSSVLKEG
+482 PQNFSQRSSGVLKEG
-497 MTITNEPGLYME
+497 MTITNEPGLYLE
-509 GKYGIRTENMLE
+509 GKYGIRTENLLE

-532 FLKLEPLTL
+532 FLKMEPLTL
-541 FPIDRNAIDVN
+541 FPIDRKAIDVDM
-552 LMTWEEIEYLDQY
+552 MTREELDYLNDY
-565 HQRVYNALAPHVEEE
+565 HQKVYKALAPHVEPE
-580 TRSWLEEACRPLA
+580 TLPWLEEACQAL

>member
-1 MTVNEKIAILRG
+1 MTVNEKIAALRG

-21 ALVVPTSDPHMSEYI
+21 ALVIPTSDPHMSEYI

-55 LVITKEESGLW
+55 LVVTTEESGLW

-74 AENQLSGS
+74 AETQLSGS

-102 DTQAGKTVAVDGAIY
+102 DTQAGKTVAVDGTIY
-117 PAASGLSL
+117 PAASGLLL

-130 KVGASLVSMDL
+130 KVGASLVSEDL
-141 VMPVWENRPALPHTP
+141 VMPVWENRPELPHTP
-156 AFVLGAAYAGLT
+156 AYVLNVKYAGLS
-168 PAEKLVQVR
+168 PKEKLQQVR
-177 EKLAEKEADAQL
+177 EKLAEKNADAQL

-234 AEDAASLKETFV
+234 AEDIAYLKETFI
-246 LRPYAAL
+246 LRPYSAI
-253 TEDLEGDLGGAKML
+253 TEDLSGDLGGAKML
-267 VNKARIS
+267 VNKAGIS
-274 YENLLRLMKN
+274 YDNLLRLMKN
-284 STVSVV
+284 DTVSII
-290 YGEDVVTAL
+290 YGTDVVTAL
-299 KGVKNPVE
+299 KGVKNPTE
-307 LKNIRQAHVWDG
+307 LKNIREAHVWDG
-319 VALANFWVKLQKKLE
+319 VALANFWVKLQKRMDA
-334 SGETVSEYDVCV
+334 GEAVSEYDVCL
-346 MLSAERAKMPENK
+346 MLAEERAKMPENK
-359 GDSFDTIAGYG
+359 GESFDTIAGYG

-384 SDVLQKKGF
+384 SDMLQKKGF

-404 GTTDVTRTFAMG
+404 GTTDVTRTFVMG
-416 PITEEEKTDFT
+416 PISEEEKTDFT

-473 GFFAGVHEG
+473 GFFGGVHEG
-482 PQNFSQRSSSVLKEG
+482 PQNFSQRSSGVLKEG
-497 MTITNEPGLYME
+497 MTITNEPGLYLE
-509 GKYGIRTENMLE
+509 GKYGIRTENLLE

-532 FLKLEPLTL
+532 FLKMEPLTL
-541 FPIDRNAIDVN
+541 FPIDRKAIDVDM
-552 LMTWEEIEYLDQY
+552 MTREELDYLNDY
-565 HQRVYNALAPHVEEE
+565 HQKVYKALAPHVEPE
-580 TRSWLEEACRPLA
+580 TLPWLEEACQAL

>member
-1 MTVNEKIAILRG
+1 MTVNEKIAALRG

-21 ALVVPTSDPHMSEYI
+21 ALVIPTSDPHMSEYI

-55 LVITKEESGLW
+55 LVITTEESGLW

-74 AENQLSGS
+74 AEAQLSGS

-102 DTQAGKTVAVDGAIY
+102 DTQAGKTVAVDGTIY
-117 PAASGLSL
+117 PAASGLLL

-130 KVGASLVSMDL
+130 KVGASLVSEDL
-141 VMPVWENRPALPHTP
+141 VMPVWENRPELPHTP
-156 AFVLGAAYAGLT
+156 AYVLNVKYAGLS
-168 PAEKLVQVR
+168 PKEKLQQVR
-177 EKLAEKEADAQL
+177 EKLAEKNADAQL

-234 AEDAASLKETFV
+234 AEDIAYLKETFI
-246 LRPYAAL
+246 LRPYNAI
-253 TEDLEGDLGGAKML
+253 TEDLSDDLGGAKML
-267 VNKARIS
+267 VNKAGIS
-274 YENLLRLMKN
+274 YDNLLRLMKN
-284 STVSVV
+284 DTVSII
-290 YGEDVVTAL
+290 YGTDVVTAL
-299 KGVKNPVE
+299 KGVKNPTE
-307 LKNIRQAHVWDG
+307 LKNIREAHVWDG
-319 VALANFWVKLQKKLE
+319 VALANFWVKLQKRMDA
-334 SGETVSEYDVCV
+334 GEAVSEYDVCL
-346 MLSAERAKMPENK
+346 MLAEERAKMPENK
-359 GDSFDTIAGYG
+359 GESFDTIAGYG

-384 SDVLQKKGF
+384 SDMLQKKGF

-404 GTTDVTRTFAMG
+404 GTTDVTRTFVMG
-416 PITEEEKTDFT
+416 PISEEEKTDFT

-473 GFFAGVHEG
+473 GFFGGVHEG
-482 PQNFSQRSSSVLKEG
+482 PQNFSQRSSGVLKEG
-497 MTITNEPGLYME
+497 MTITNEPGLYLE
-509 GKYGIRTENMLE
+509 GKYGIRTENLLE

-532 FLKLEPLTL
+532 FLKMEPLTL
-541 FPIDRNAIDVN
+541 FPIDRKAIDVDM
-552 LMTWEEIEYLDQY
+552 MTREELDYLNDY
-565 HQRVYNALAPHVEEE
+565 HQKVYKALAPHVEPE
-580 TRSWLEEACRPLA
+580 TLPWLEEACQAL

>member
-1 MTVNEKIAILRG
+1 MTVNEKIAALRG

-21 ALVVPTSDPHMSEYI
+21 ALVIPTSDPHMSEYI

-55 LVITKEESGLW
+55 LVVTTEESGLW

-74 AENQLSGS
+74 AEGQLSDS
-82 EIKLFRMREKGVPTV
+82 EVKLFRMREKGVPTV

-117 PAASGLSL
+117 PAASGLLL

-130 KVGASLVSMDL
+130 KVGASLVSEDL
-141 VMPVWENRPALPHTP
+141 VMPVWENRPELPHTP
-156 AFVLGAAYAGLT
+156 AYVLDVKYAGLS
-168 PAEKLVQVR
+168 PKEKLQQVR
-177 EKLAEKEADAQL
+177 EKLAEKNADAQL

-234 AEDAASLKETFV
+234 AEDIAYLKETFI
-246 LRPYAAL
+246 LRPYNAI
-253 TEDLEGDLGGAKML
+253 TEDLSGDLGGAKML
-267 VNKARIS
+267 VNKAGIS
-274 YENLLRLMKN
+274 YDNLLRLMKN
-284 STVSVV
+284 DTVSIV
-290 YGEDVVTAL
+290 YGTDVVTAL
-299 KGVKNPVE
+299 KGVKNPTE
-307 LKNIRQAHVWDG
+307 LKNIREAHVWDG
-319 VALANFWVKLQKKLE
+319 VALANFWVKLQKRMDA
-334 SGETVSEYDVCV
+334 GEAVSEYDVCL
-346 MLSAERAKMPENK
+346 MLAEERAKMPENK
-359 GDSFDTIAGYG
+359 GESFDTIAGYG

-384 SDVLQKKGF
+384 SDMLQKKGF

-404 GTTDVTRTFAMG
+404 GTTDVTRTFVMG
-416 PITEEEKTDFT
+416 PISEEEKTDFT

-473 GFFAGVHEG
+473 GFFGGVHEG
-482 PQNFSQRSSSVLKEG
+482 PQSFSQRSSGVLKEG
-497 MTITNEPGLYME
+497 MTITNEPGLYLE
-509 GKYGIRTENMLE
+509 GKYGIRTENLLE

-532 FLKLEPLTL
+532 FLKMEPLTL
-541 FPIDRNAIDVN
+541 FPIDRKAIDVDM
-552 LMTWEEIEYLDQY
+552 MTREELDYLNDY
-565 HQRVYNALAPHVEEE
+565 HQKVYKALAPHVEPE
-580 TRSWLEEACRPLA
+580 TLPWLEEACQAL

>member
-1 MTVNEKIAILRG
+1 MTVNEKIAALRG

-21 ALVVPTSDPHMSEYI
+21 ALVIPTSDPHMSEYI

-55 LVITKEESGLW
+55 LVVTTEESGLW

-74 AENQLSGS
+74 AETQLSGS

-117 PAASGLSL
+117 PAASGLLL

-130 KVGASLVSMDL
+130 KVGASLVSEDL
-141 VMPVWENRPALPHTP
+141 VMPVWENRPELPHTP
-156 AFVLGAAYAGLT
+156 AYVLNVKYAGLS
-168 PAEKLVQVR
+168 PKEKLQQVR
-177 EKLAEKEADAQL
+177 EKLAEKNADAQL

-234 AEDAASLKETFV
+234 AEDIAYLKETFI
-246 LRPYAAL
+246 LRPYNAI
-253 TEDLEGDLGGAKML
+253 TEDLSDDLGGAKML
-267 VNKARIS
+267 VNKAGIS
-274 YENLLRLMKN
+274 YDNLLRLMKN
-284 STVSVV
+284 DTVSII
-290 YGEDVVTAL
+290 YGTDVVTAL
-299 KGVKNPVE
+299 KGVKNPTE
-307 LKNIRQAHVWDG
+307 LKNIREAHVWDG
-319 VALANFWVKLQKKLE
+319 VALANFWVKLQKRMDA
-334 SGETVSEYDVCV
+334 GEAVSEYDVCL
-346 MLSAERAKMPENK
+346 MLAEERAKMPENK
-359 GDSFDTIAGYG
+359 GESFDTIAGYG

-384 SDVLQKKGF
+384 SDMLQKKGF

-404 GTTDVTRTFAMG
+404 GTTDVTRTFVMG
-416 PITEEEKTDFT
+416 PISEEEKTDFT

-473 GFFAGVHEG
+473 GFFGGVHEG
-482 PQNFSQRSSSVLKEG
+482 PQNFSQRSSGVLKEG
-497 MTITNEPGLYME
+497 MTITNEPGLYLE
-509 GKYGIRTENMLE
+509 GKYGIRTENLLE

-532 FLKLEPLTL
+532 FLKMEPLTL
-541 FPIDRNAIDVN
+541 FPIDRKAIDVDM
-552 LMTWEEIEYLDQY
+552 MTREELDYLNDY
-565 HQRVYNALAPHVEEE
+565 HQKVYKALAPHVEPE
-580 TRSWLEEACRPLA
+580 TLPWLEEACQAL

>member
-1 MTVNEKIAILRG
+1 MTVNEKIAALRG

-21 ALVVPTSDPHMSEYI
+21 ALVIPTSDPHMSEYI

-55 LVITKEESGLW
+55 LVITTEESGLW

-74 AENQLSGS
+74 AEAQLSGS

-102 DTQAGKTVAVDGAIY
+102 DTQAGKTVAVDGTIY
-117 PAASGLSL
+117 PAASGLLL

-130 KVGASLVSMDL
+130 KVGASLVSEDL
-141 VMPVWENRPALPHTP
+141 VMPVWENRPELPHTP
-156 AFVLGAAYAGLT
+156 AYVLNVKYAGLS
-168 PAEKLVQVR
+168 PKEKLQQVR
-177 EKLAEKEADAQL
+177 EKLAEKNADAQL

-234 AEDAASLKETFV
+234 AEDIAYLKETFI
-246 LRPYAAL
+246 LRPYNAI
-253 TEDLEGDLGGAKML
+253 TEDLSDDLGGAKML
-267 VNKARIS
+267 VNKAGIS
-274 YENLLRLMKN
+274 YDNLLRLMKN
-284 STVSVV
+284 DTISII
-290 YGEDVVTAL
+290 YGTDVVTAL
-299 KGVKNPVE
+299 KGVKNPTE
-307 LKNIRQAHVWDG
+307 LKNIREAHVWDG
-319 VALANFWVKLQKKLE
+319 VALANFWVKLQKRMDA
-334 SGETVSEYDVCV
+334 GEAVSEYDVCL
-346 MLSAERAKMPENK
+346 MLAEERAKMPENK
-359 GDSFDTIAGYG
+359 GESFDTIAGYG

-384 SDVLQKKGF
+384 SDMLQKKGF

-404 GTTDVTRTFAMG
+404 GTTDVTRTFVMG
-416 PITEEEKTDFT
+416 PISEEEKTDFT

-473 GFFAGVHEG
+473 GFFGGVHEG
-482 PQNFSQRSSSVLKEG
+482 PQNFSQRSSGVLKEG
-497 MTITNEPGLYME
+497 MTITNEPGLYLE
-509 GKYGIRTENMLE
+509 GKYGIRTENLLE

-532 FLKLEPLTL
+532 FLKMEPLTL
-541 FPIDRNAIDVN
+541 FPIDRKAIDVDM
-552 LMTWEEIEYLDQY
+552 MTREELDYLNDY
-565 HQRVYNALAPHVEEE
+565 HQKVYKALAPHVEPE
-580 TRSWLEEACRPLA
+580 TLPWLEEACQAL

>member
-1 MTVNEKIAILRG
+1 MTVNEKIAALRG

-21 ALVVPTSDPHMSEYI
+21 ALVIPTSDPHMSEYI

-55 LVITKEESGLW
+55 LVITTEESGLW

-74 AENQLSGS
+74 AETQLSGS

-117 PAASGLSL
+117 PAASGLLL

-130 KVGASLVSMDL
+130 KVGASLVSEDL
-141 VMPVWENRPALPHTP
+141 VMPVWENRPELPHTP
-156 AFVLGAAYAGLT
+156 AYVLNVKYAGLS
-168 PAEKLVQVR
+168 PKEKLQQVR
-177 EKLAEKEADAQL
+177 EKLAEKNADAQL

-234 AEDAASLKETFV
+234 AEDIAYLKETFI
-246 LRPYAAL
+246 LRPYNAI
-253 TEDLEGDLGGAKML
+253 TEDLSDDLGGAKML
-267 VNKARIS
+267 VNKAGIS
-274 YENLLRLMKN
+274 YDNLLRLMKN
-284 STVSVV
+284 DTVSII
-290 YGEDVVTAL
+290 YGTDVVTAL
-299 KGVKNPVE
+299 KGVKNPTE
-307 LKNIRQAHVWDG
+307 LKNIREAHVWDG
-319 VALANFWVKLQKKLE
+319 VALANFWVKLQKRMDA
-334 SGETVSEYDVCV
+334 GEAVSEYDVCL
-346 MLSAERAKMPENK
+346 MLAEERAKMPENK
-359 GDSFDTIAGYG
+359 GESFDTIAGYG

-384 SDVLQKKGF
+384 SDMLQKKGF

-404 GTTDVTRTFAMG
+404 GTTDVTRTFVMG
-416 PITEEEKTDFT
+416 PISEEEKTDFT

-473 GFFAGVHEG
+473 GFFGGVHEG
-482 PQNFSQRSSSVLKEG
+482 PQNFSQRSSGVLKEG
-497 MTITNEPGLYME
+497 MTITNEPGLYLE
-509 GKYGIRTENMLE
+509 GKYGIRTENLLE

-532 FLKLEPLTL
+532 FLKMEPLTL
-541 FPIDRNAIDVN
+541 FPIDRKAIDVDM
-552 LMTWEEIEYLDQY
+552 MTREELDYLNDY
-565 HQRVYNALAPHVEEE
+565 HQKVYKALAPHVEPE
-580 TRSWLEEACRPLA
+580 TLPWLEEACQAL

>member
-1 MTVNEKIAILRG
+1 MTVNEKIAVLRG

-21 ALVVPTSDPHMSEYI
+21 ALVIPTSDPHMSEYI

-55 LVITKEESGLW
+55 LVVTTEESGLW

-74 AENQLSGS
+74 AEGQLSGS
-82 EIKLFRMREKGVPTV
+82 EVKLFRMREKGVPTV

-117 PAASGLSL
+117 PAASGLLL

-130 KVGASLVSMDL
+130 KVGASLVSEDL
-141 VMPVWENRPALPHTP
+141 VMPVWENRPELPHTP
-156 AFVLGAAYAGLT
+156 AYVLNVKYAGLS
-168 PAEKLVQVR
+168 PKEKLQQVR
-177 EKLAEKEADAQL
+177 EKLAEKNADAQL

-234 AEDAASLKETFV
+234 AEDIAYLKETFI
-246 LRPYAAL
+246 LRPYSAI
-253 TEDLEGDLGGAKML
+253 TEDLSGDLGGAKML
-267 VNKARIS
+267 VNKAGIS
-274 YENLLRLMKN
+274 YDNLLRLMKN
-284 STVSVV
+284 DTVSII
-290 YGEDVVTAL
+290 YGTDVVTAL
-299 KGVKNPVE
+299 KGVKNPTE
-307 LKNIRQAHVWDG
+307 LKNIREAHVWDG
-319 VALANFWVKLQKKLE
+319 VALANFWVKLQKRMDA
-334 SGETVSEYDVCV
+334 GEAVSEYDVCL
-346 MLSAERAKMPENK
+346 MLAEERAKMPENK
-359 GDSFDTIAGYG
+359 GESFDTIAGYG

-384 SDVLQKKGF
+384 SDMLQKKGF

-404 GTTDVTRTFAMG
+404 GTTDVTRTFVMG
-416 PITEEEKTDFT
+416 PISEEEKTDFT

-473 GFFAGVHEG
+473 GFFGGVHEG
-482 PQNFSQRSSSVLKEG
+482 PQNFSQRSSGVLKEG
-497 MTITNEPGLYME
+497 MTITNEPGLYLE
-509 GKYGIRTENMLE
+509 GKYGIRTENLLE

-532 FLKLEPLTL
+532 FLKMEPLTL
-541 FPIDRNAIDVN
+541 FPIDRKAIDVDM
-552 LMTWEEIEYLDQY
+552 MTREELDYLNDY
-565 HQRVYNALAPHVEEE
+565 HQKVYKALAPHVEPE
-580 TRSWLEEACRPLA
+580 TLPWLEEACQAL

>member
-1 MTVNEKIAILRG
+1 MTVNEKIAALRG

-21 ALVVPTSDPHMSEYI
+21 ALVIPTSDPHMSEYI

-55 LVITKEESGLW
+55 LVVTTEESGLW

-74 AENQLSGS
+74 AEGQLSDS
-82 EIKLFRMREKGVPTV
+82 EVKLFRMREKGVPTV

-117 PAASGLSL
+117 PAASGLLL

-130 KVGASLVSMDL
+130 KVGASLVSEDL
-141 VMPVWENRPALPHTP
+141 VMPVWENRPELPHTP
-156 AFVLGAAYAGLT
+156 AYVLDVKYAGLS
-168 PAEKLVQVR
+168 PKEKLQQVR
-177 EKLAEKEADAQL
+177 EKLAEKNADAQL

-234 AEDAASLKETFV
+234 AEDIAYLKETFI
-246 LRPYAAL
+246 LRPYSAI
-253 TEDLEGDLGGAKML
+253 TEDLSGDLGGAKML
-267 VNKARIS
+267 VNKAGIS
-274 YENLLRLMKN
+274 YDNLLRLMKN
-284 STVSVV
+284 DTVSIV
-290 YGEDVVTAL
+290 YGTDVVTAL
-299 KGVKNPVE
+299 KGVKNPTE
-307 LKNIRQAHVWDG
+307 LKNIREAHVWDG
-319 VALANFWVKLQKKLE
+319 VALANFWVKLQKRMDAGE
-334 SGETVSEYDVCV
+334 SVSEYDVCL
-346 MLSAERAKMPENK
+346 MLAEERAKMPENK
-359 GDSFDTIAGYG
+359 GESFDTIAGYG

-384 SDVLQKKGF
+384 SDMLQKKGF

-404 GTTDVTRTFAMG
+404 GTTDVTRTFVMG
-416 PITEEEKTDFT
+416 PISEEEKTDFT

-473 GFFAGVHEG
+473 GFFGGVHEG
-482 PQNFSQRSSSVLKEG
+482 PQNFSQRSSGVLKEG
-497 MTITNEPGLYME
+497 MTITNEPGLYLE
-509 GKYGIRTENMLE
+509 GKYGIRTENLLE

-532 FLKLEPLTL
+532 FLKMEPLTL
-541 FPIDRNAIDVN
+541 FPIDRKAIDVDM
-552 LMTWEEIEYLDQY
+552 MTREELDYLNDY
-565 HQRVYNALAPHVEEE
+565 HQKVYKALAPHVEPE
-580 TRSWLEEACRPLA
+580 TLPWLEEACQAL

>member
-1 MTVNEKIAILRG
+1 MTVNEKIAALRG

-21 ALVVPTSDPHMSEYI
+21 ALIIPTSDPHMSEYI

-55 LVITKEESGLW
+55 LVVTTEESGLW

-74 AENQLSGS
+74 AEGQLSGS

-102 DTQAGKTVAVDGAIY
+102 DTQAGKTVAVDGTIY
-117 PAASGLSL
+117 PAASGLLL

-130 KVGASLVSMDL
+130 KVGATLVSEDL
-141 VMPVWENRPALPHTP
+141 VMPVWENRPELPHTP
-156 AFVLGAAYAGLT
+156 AYVLDVKYAGLS
-168 PAEKLVQVR
+168 PKEKLQQVR
-177 EKLAEKEADAQL
+177 EKLAEKNADAQL

-234 AEDAASLKETFV
+234 AEDIAYLKETFI
-246 LRPYAAL
+246 LRPYSAI
-253 TEDLEGDLGGAKML
+253 TEDLSGDLGGAKML
-267 VNKARIS
+267 VNKAGIS
-274 YENLLRLMKN
+274 YDNLLRLMKN
-284 STVSVV
+284 DTVSIV
-290 YGEDVVTAL
+290 YGTDVVTAL
-299 KGVKNPVE
+299 KGVKNPTE
-307 LKNIRQAHVWDG
+307 LKNIREAHVWDG
-319 VALANFWVKLQKKLE
+319 VALANFWVKLQKRMDAGKV
-334 SGETVSEYDVCV
+334 VSEYDVCL
-346 MLSAERAKMPENK
+346 MLAEERAKMPENK
-359 GDSFDTIAGYG
+359 GESFDTIAGYG

-384 SDVLQKKGF
+384 SDMLQKKGF

-404 GTTDVTRTFAMG
+404 GTTDVTRTFVMG
-416 PITEEEKTDFT
+416 PISEEEKTDFT

-473 GFFAGVHEG
+473 GFFGGVHEG
-482 PQNFSQRSSSVLKEG
+482 PQNFSQRSSGVMKEG
-497 MTITNEPGLYME
+497 MTITNEPGLYLE
-509 GKYGIRTENMLE
+509 GKYGIRTENLLE

-532 FLKLEPLTL
+532 FLKMEPLTL
-541 FPIDRNAIDVN
+541 FPIDRKAIDVE
-552 LMTWEEIEYLDQY
+552 LMTREELDYLNDY
-565 HQRVYNALAPHVEEE
+565 HQKVYKVLAPHVEPE
-580 TRSWLEEACRPLA
+580 TLPWLEEACQAL

>member
-1 MTVNEKIAILRG
+1 MTVNEKIAALRG

-21 ALVVPTSDPHMSEYI
+21 ALVIPTSDPHMSEYI

-55 LVITKEESGLW
+55 LVITTEESGLW

-74 AENQLSGS
+74 AEAQLSGS

-102 DTQAGKTVAVDGAIY
+102 DTQAGKTVAVDGTIY
-117 PAASGLSL
+117 PAASGLLL

-130 KVGASLVSMDL
+130 KVGASLVSEDL
-141 VMPVWENRPALPHTP
+141 VMPVWENRPELPHTP
-156 AFVLGAAYAGLT
+156 AYVLNVKYAGLS
-168 PAEKLVQVR
+168 PKEKLQQVR
-177 EKLAEKEADAQL
+177 EKLAEKNADAQL

-227 LDEDRLS
+227 LDEDRRS
-234 AEDAASLKETFV
+234 AEDIAYLKETFI
-246 LRPYAAL
+246 LRPYNAI
-253 TEDLEGDLGGAKML
+253 TEDLSDDLGGAKML
-267 VNKARIS
+267 VNKAGIS
-274 YENLLRLMKN
+274 YDNLLRLMKN
-284 STVSVV
+284 DTVSII
-290 YGEDVVTAL
+290 YGTDVVTAL
-299 KGVKNPVE
+299 KGVKNPTE
-307 LKNIRQAHVWDG
+307 LKNIREAHVWDG
-319 VALANFWVKLQKKLE
+319 VALANFWVKLQKRMDA
-334 SGETVSEYDVCV
+334 GEAVSEYDVCL
-346 MLSAERAKMPENK
+346 MLAEERAKMPENK
-359 GDSFDTIAGYG
+359 GESFDTIAGYG

-384 SDVLQKKGF
+384 SDMLQKKGF

-404 GTTDVTRTFAMG
+404 GTTDVTRTFVMG
-416 PITEEEKTDFT
+416 PISEEEKTDFT

-473 GFFAGVHEG
+473 GFFGGVHEG
-482 PQNFSQRSSSVLKEG
+482 PQNFSQRSSGVLKEG
-497 MTITNEPGLYME
+497 MTITNEPGLYLE
-509 GKYGIRTENMLE
+509 GKYGIRTENLLE

-532 FLKLEPLTL
+532 FLKMEPLTL
-541 FPIDRNAIDVN
+541 FPIDRKAIDVDM
-552 LMTWEEIEYLDQY
+552 MTREELDYLNDY
-565 HQRVYNALAPHVEEE
+565 HQKVYKALAPHVEPE
-580 TRSWLEEACRPLA
+580 TLPWLEEACQAL

>member
-1 MTVNEKIAILRG
+1 MTVNEKIAALRG

-21 ALVVPTSDPHMSEYI
+21 ALVIPTSDPHMSEYI

-55 LVITKEESGLW
+55 LVVTTEESGLW

-74 AENQLSGS
+74 AEGQLSGS
-82 EIKLFRMREKGVPTV
+82 EVKLFRMREKGVPTV

-117 PAASGLSL
+117 PAASGLLL

-130 KVGASLVSMDL
+130 KVGASLVSEDL
-141 VMPVWENRPALPHTP
+141 VMPVWENRPELPHTP
-156 AFVLGAAYAGLT
+156 AYVLNVKYAGLS
-168 PAEKLVQVR
+168 PKEKLQQVR
-177 EKLAEKEADAQL
+177 EKLAEKNADAQL

-234 AEDAASLKETFV
+234 AEDIAYLKETFI
-246 LRPYAAL
+246 LRPYSAI
-253 TEDLEGDLGGAKML
+253 TEDLSGDLGGAKML
-267 VNKARIS
+267 VNKAGIS
-274 YENLLRLMKN
+274 YDNLLRLMKN
-284 STVSVV
+284 DTVSII
-290 YGEDVVTAL
+290 YGTDVVTAL
-299 KGVKNPVE
+299 KGVKNPTE
-307 LKNIRQAHVWDG
+307 LKNIREAHVWDG
-319 VALANFWVKLQKKLE
+319 VALANFWVKLQKRMDA
-334 SGETVSEYDVCV
+334 GEAVSEYDVCL
-346 MLSAERAKMPENK
+346 MLAEERAKMPENK
-359 GDSFDTIAGYG
+359 GESFDTIAGYG

-384 SDVLQKKGF
+384 SDMLQKKGF

-404 GTTDVTRTFAMG
+404 GTTDVTRTFVMG
-416 PITEEEKTDFT
+416 PISEEEKTDFT

-473 GFFAGVHEG
+473 GFFGGVHEG
-482 PQNFSQRSSSVLKEG
+482 PQNFSQRSSGVLKEG
-497 MTITNEPGLYME
+497 MTITNEPGLYLE
-509 GKYGIRTENMLE
+509 GKYGIRTENLLE

-532 FLKLEPLTL
+532 FLKMEPLTL
-541 FPIDRNAIDVN
+541 FPIDRKAIDVDM
-552 LMTWEEIEYLDQY
+552 MTREELDYLNDY
-565 HQRVYNALAPHVEEE
+565 HQKVYKALAPHVEPE
-580 TRSWLEEACRPLA
+580 TLPWLEEACQAL

>member
-1 MTVNEKIAILRG
+1 MTVNEKIAALRG

-21 ALVVPTSDPHMSEYI
+21 ALVIPTSDPHMSEYI

-55 LVITKEESGLW
+55 LVVTTEESGLW

-74 AENQLSGS
+74 AEGQLSGS
-82 EIKLFRMREKGVPTV
+82 EVKLFRMREKGVPTV

-117 PAASGLSL
+117 PAASGLLL

-130 KVGASLVSMDL
+130 KVGAALVSEDL
-141 VMPVWENRPALPHTP
+141 VMPVWENRPELPHTP
-156 AFVLGAAYAGLT
+156 AYVLNVKYAGLS
-168 PAEKLVQVR
+168 PKEKLQQVR
-177 EKLAEKEADAQL
+177 EKLAEKNADAQL

-234 AEDAASLKETFV
+234 AEDIAYLKETFI
-246 LRPYAAL
+246 LRPYSAI
-253 TEDLEGDLGGAKML
+253 TEDLSGDLGGAKML
-267 VNKARIS
+267 VNKAGIS
-274 YENLLRLMKN
+274 YDNLLRLMKN
-284 STVSVV
+284 DTVSII
-290 YGEDVVTAL
+290 YGTDVVTAL
-299 KGVKNPVE
+299 KGVKNPTE
-307 LKNIRQAHVWDG
+307 LKNIREAHVWDG
-319 VALANFWVKLQKKLE
+319 VALANFWVKLQKRMDA
-334 SGETVSEYDVCV
+334 GEAVSEYDVCL
-346 MLSAERAKMPENK
+346 MLAEERAKMPENK
-359 GDSFDTIAGYG
+359 GESFDTIAGYG

-384 SDVLQKKGF
+384 SDMLQKKGF

-404 GTTDVTRTFAMG
+404 GTTDVTRTFVMG
-416 PITEEEKTDFT
+416 PISEEEKTDFT

-473 GFFAGVHEG
+473 GFFGGVHEG
-482 PQNFSQRSSSVLKEG
+482 PQNFSQRSSGVLKEG
-497 MTITNEPGLYME
+497 MTITNEPGLYLE
-509 GKYGIRTENMLE
+509 GKYGIRTENLLE

-532 FLKLEPLTL
+532 FLKMEPLTL
-541 FPIDRNAIDVN
+541 FPIDRKAIDVDM
-552 LMTWEEIEYLDQY
+552 MTREELDYLNDY
-565 HQRVYNALAPHVEEE
+565 HQKVYKALAPHVEPE
-580 TRSWLEEACRPLA
+580 TLPWLEEACQAL

>member
-1 MTVNEKIAILRG
+1 MTVNEKIAALRG

-21 ALVVPTSDPHMSEYI
+21 ALIIPTSDPHMSEYI

-55 LVITKEESGLW
+55 LVITTEESGLW

-74 AENQLSGS
+74 AEGQLSGS

-117 PAASGLSL
+117 PAASGLLL

-130 KVGASLVSMDL
+130 KVGAALVSEDL
-141 VMPVWENRPALPHTP
+141 VMPVWENRPELPHTP
-156 AFVLGAAYAGLT
+156 AYVLDVKYAGLS
-168 PAEKLVQVR
+168 PKEKLQQVR
-177 EKLAEKEADAQL
+177 EQLAEKNADAQL

-234 AEDAASLKETFV
+234 AEDIACLKKTFI
-246 LRPYAAL
+246 LRPYAAI
-253 TEDLEGDLGGAKML
+253 TEDLSGDLGGAKML
-267 VNKARIS
+267 VNKAAIS
-274 YENLLRLMKN
+274 YDNLLRLMKN
-284 STVSVV
+284 GTVSIV
-290 YGEDVVTAL
+290 YGTDVVEAL
-299 KGVKNPVE
+299 KGVKNPTE

-319 VALANFWVKLQKKLE
+319 VALANFWVKLQNRME
-334 SGETVSEYDVCV
+334 AGEAVSEYDVCL
-346 MLSAERAKMPENK
+346 MLSAERAKMPENR

-384 SDVLQKKGF
+384 SDMLQKKGF

-404 GTTDVTRTFAMG
+404 GTTDVTRTFVMG
-416 PITEEEKTDFT
+416 PISEEEKTDFT

-473 GFFAGVHEG
+473 GFFGGVHEG
-482 PQNFSQRSSSVLKEG
+482 PQNFSQRSSGVLKEG
-497 MTITNEPGLYME
+497 MTITNEPGLYLE
-509 GKYGIRTENMLE
+509 GKYGIRTENLLE

-532 FLKLEPLTL
+532 FLKLEPMTL
-541 FPIDRNAIDVN
+541 FPIDRKAIDVE
-552 LMTWEEIEYLDQY
+552 LMTREELDYLNDY
-565 HQRVYNALAPHVEEE
+565 HQKVYKALAPHVEPE
-580 TRSWLEEACRPLA
+580 TLPWLEEACQAL

>member
-1 MTVNEKIAILRG
+1 MTVNEKIAVLRG

-21 ALVVPTSDPHMSEYI
+21 ALIIPTSDPHMSEYI

-55 LVITKEESGLW
+55 LVVTTEESGLW

-74 AENQLSGS
+74 AETQLSGS

-102 DTQAGKTVAVDGAIY
+102 DTQAGKTVAVDGTIY
-117 PAASGLSL
+117 PAASGLLL

-130 KVGASLVSMDL
+130 KVGASLVSEDL
-141 VMPVWENRPALPHTP
+141 VMPVWENRPELPHTP
-156 AFVLGAAYAGLT
+156 AYVLDVKYAGIS
-168 PAEKLVQVR
+168 PKEKLQQVR
-177 EKLAEKEADAQL
+177 EKLAEKNADAQL

-234 AEDAASLKETFV
+234 AEDIAYLKETFI
-246 LRPYAAL
+246 LRPYNAI
-253 TEDLEGDLGGAKML
+253 TEDLSDDLGGAKML
-267 VNKARIS
+267 VNKAGIS
-274 YENLLRLMKN
+274 YDNLLRLMKN
-284 STVSVV
+284 DTVSII
-290 YGEDVVTAL
+290 YGTDVVTAL
-299 KGVKNPVE
+299 KGVKNPTE
-307 LKNIRQAHVWDG
+307 LKNIREAHVWDG
-319 VALANFWVKLQKKLE
+319 VALANFWVKLQKRMDA
-334 SGETVSEYDVCV
+334 GEAVSEYDVCL
-346 MLSAERAKMPENK
+346 MLAEERAKMPENK
-359 GDSFDTIAGYG
+359 GESFDTIAGYG

-384 SDVLQKKGF
+384 SDMLQKKGF

-404 GTTDVTRTFAMG
+404 GTTDVTRTFVMG
-416 PITEEEKTDFT
+416 PISEEEKTDFT

-473 GFFAGVHEG
+473 GFFGGVHEG
-482 PQNFSQRSSSVLKEG
+482 PQNFSQRSSGVLKEG
-497 MTITNEPGLYME
+497 MTITNEPGLYLE
-509 GKYGIRTENMLE
+509 GKYGIRTENLLE

-532 FLKLEPLTL
+532 FLKMEPLTL
-541 FPIDRNAIDVN
+541 FPIDRKAIDVDM
-552 LMTWEEIEYLDQY
+552 MTREELDYLNDY
-565 HQRVYNALAPHVEEE
+565 HQKVYKALAPHVEPE
-580 TRSWLEEACRPLA
+580 TLPWLEEACQAL

>member
-1 MTVNEKIAILRG
+1 MTVNEKIAVLRG

-21 ALVVPTSDPHMSEYI
+21 ALVIPTSDPHMSEYI

-55 LVITKEESGLW
+55 LVVTTEESGLW

-74 AENQLSGS
+74 AETQLSGS

-117 PAASGLSL
+117 PAASGLLL

-130 KVGASLVSMDL
+130 KVGAALVSEDL
-141 VMPVWENRPALPHTP
+141 VMPVWENRPELPHTP
-156 AFVLGAAYAGLT
+156 AYVLDVKYAGLS
-168 PAEKLVQVR
+168 PKEKLQQVR
-177 EKLAEKEADAQL
+177 EKLAEKNADAQL

-234 AEDAASLKETFV
+234 AEDIAYLKETFI
-246 LRPYAAL
+246 LRPYNAI
-253 TEDLEGDLGGAKML
+253 TEDLSDDLGGAKML
-267 VNKARIS
+267 VNKAGIS
-274 YENLLRLMKN
+274 YDNLLRLMKN
-284 STVSVV
+284 DTVSIT
-290 YGEDVVTAL
+290 YGTDVVTAL
-299 KGVKNPVE
+299 KGVKNPTE
-307 LKNIRQAHVWDG
+307 LKNIREAHVWDG
-319 VALANFWVKLQKKLE
+319 VALANFWVKLQKRMDA
-334 SGETVSEYDVCV
+334 GEAVSEYDVCL
-346 MLSAERAKMPENK
+346 MLAEERAKMPENK
-359 GDSFDTIAGYG
+359 GESFDTIAGYG

-384 SDVLQKKGF
+384 SDMLQKKGF

-404 GTTDVTRTFAMG
+404 GTTDVTRTFVMG
-416 PITEEEKTDFT
+416 PISEEEKTDFT

-473 GFFAGVHEG
+473 GFFGGVHEG
-482 PQNFSQRSSSVLKEG
+482 PQNFSQRSSGVLKEG
-497 MTITNEPGLYME
+497 MTITNEPGLYPE
-509 GKYGIRTENMLE
+509 GKYGIRTENLLE

-532 FLKLEPLTL
+532 FLKMEPLTL
-541 FPIDRNAIDVN
+541 FPIDRKAIDVDM
-552 LMTWEEIEYLDQY
+552 MTREELDYLNDY
-565 HQRVYNALAPHVEEE
+565 HQKVYKALAPHVEPE
-580 TRSWLEEACRPLA
+580 TLPWLEEACQAL